1 MLRRAHMNEK
11 SAMFSPPASFAL
23 SLSKGKRGVFQHPV
37 RLCQWGHRCCLGV
50 QNRKGDFLNS
60 SGDTRTGRENNCSQS
75 SAYEVLNGDGRK
87 RIAVANYVLT
97 LEENPL
103 SGLTPDLISF
113 SFILASLC
121 SRARFTRDSMWSASK
136 GFAM

>member
-1 MLRRAHMNEK
+1 MLSWCPEPEGRFSKQLRRYPYWE
-11 SAMFSPPASFAL
+11 
-23 SLSKGKRGVFQHPV
+23 G
-37 RLCQWGHRCCLGV
+37 
-50 QNRKGDFLNS
+50 
-60 SGDTRTGRENNCSQS
+60 NNCSQS